1 MHSVNTNFFLQN
13 LYLLQ
18 LLFLMMMSMIHFG
31 EHSYISSSPE
41 EHADIIF
48 QLGIEALPARR
59 FNTLTTGVQC

>member
-31 EHSYISSSPE
+31 ENSYISFFP
-41 EHADIIF
+41 
-48 QLGIEALPARR
+48 
-59 FNTLTTGVQC
+59 